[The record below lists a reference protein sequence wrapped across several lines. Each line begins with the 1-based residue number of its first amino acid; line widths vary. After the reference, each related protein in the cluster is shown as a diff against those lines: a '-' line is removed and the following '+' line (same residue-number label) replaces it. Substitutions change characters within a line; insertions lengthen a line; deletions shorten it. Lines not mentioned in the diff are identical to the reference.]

1 MNICLLRR
9 AFPIAVV
16 CSAAAA
22 FSQNLVAPT
31 PSSGGATCIYR
42 QVTPDG
48 RVVYSDKLLEGAR
61 LDHTITVEPSI
72 EGNSWTTEYG
82 SRPIARQQV
91 ERTPIRKVD
100 SPPASGNRK
109 SLDEATSDVIQAE
122 MLLEDAR
129 KRQQAGVEPLPGER
143 TANKG
148 GGSRL
153 NEMYW
158 ARQEL
163 LARDVANAEA
173 MLKEAAASRNR
184 LH

>member
-1 MNICLLRR
+1 MNTCLLRR

-16 CSAAAA
+16 CSATAA

-31 PSSGGATCIYR
+31 PSSGGTTNIYC

-48 RVVYSDKLLEGAR
+48 RVVYSDKLIKGAR

-91 ERTPIRKVD
+91 ERTPIRKTD
-100 SPPASGNRK
+100 SLPASGNRK
-109 SLDEATSDVIQAE
+109 SLDEATSDVIRAE

-143 TANKG
+143 TGNKG

-153 NEMYW
+153 NGMYW
-158 ARQEL
+158 TRQEL
-163 LARDVANAEA
+163 LARDVADAEA

-184 LH
+184 LR